1 MTNSWR
7 DDLISRATDIVLF
20 VSLVVVGCG
29 VAVAIVAYVL
39 SVQNAEQL
47 KAEYPTWEATL
58 KALRVDCNRI
68 DGGEMAIIKNTGRR
82 AIIVQ
87 CDNKNGK
94 RVAAYTLD
102 WTGVDT
108 SYRVRAF
115 YHSFKFG
122 RN

>member
-1 MTNSWR
+1 MTNSWK
-7 DDLISRATDIVLF
+7 DDLISRATDITLF

-29 VAVAIVAYVL
+29 VVIVAYVL
-39 SVQNAEQL
+39 SIQNTENL
-47 KAEYPTWEATL
+47 KLEYSTWESTL
-58 KALRVDCNRI
+58 KALRADCDRH

-87 CDNKNGK
+87 CDDKNGK
-94 RVAAYTLD
+94 RIAAYTLD

-108 SYRVRAF
+108 TYRVRAF

-122 RN
+122 KN